1 MPRVNDSVQA
11 AHRGAPPLTRSQ
23 LRAVV
28 REWSLMLRG
37 QGLPPE
43 KVLVVVKTFVR
54 DAIAPSVA
62 RHADADASDH
72 HGDAL
77 VTDASQWCIE
87 AYFEGNASGWRA
99 TPNDGDGGKGGR
111 RA

>member
-1 MPRVNDSVQA
+1 MPHANDTVQA
-11 AHRGAPPLTRSQ
+11 AQRGAPPLTRSQ

-62 RHADADASDH
+62 RHAAPDASDH

-87 AYFEGNASGWRA
+87 AYFDGDASAW
-99 TPNDGDGGKGGR
+99 TSLPNDGDGGKGGR

>member
-1 MPRVNDSVQA
+1 MPRVNDTIQA

-54 DAIAPSVA
+54 DAVAPSVA
-62 RHADADASDH
+62 RYADTDAEH
-72 HGDAL
+72 RGDAL

-87 AYFEGNASGWRA
+87 AYFEGGASGRRA